1 MSDFRLGEHSEAI
14 RSLQLD
20 VTDIKETVLRIELS
34 LAEKK
39 GERRVALWAAG
50 VAGTA
55 AAALVSLG
63 VELVKWLRH
72 A

>member
-1 MSDFRLGEHSEAI
+1 MSEFTLGEHSEAI
-14 RSLQLD
+14 RTLQ
-20 VTDIKETVLRIELS
+20 TDLTVVKETVLRIELA

-50 VAGTA
+50 VVGTA